1 MKLNAF
7 IKKITNK
14 GENIMDKFAILQHM
28 LEGMDLVIGNT
39 EDKVAIAN
47 LNWLLGVIDTLG
59 ELDSYTDCD
68 SKSQ

>member
-1 MKLNAF
+1 
-7 IKKITNK
+7 
-14 GENIMDKFAILQHM
+14 MDKFAILQHM

-59 ELDSYTDCD
+59 ELDNYTDCD
-68 SKSQ
+68 SKAQ

>member
-14 GENIMDKFAILQHM
+14 GENIMNKFAILQHM

-59 ELDSYTDCD
+59 ELDSCTDCD

>member
-1 MKLNAF
+1 MKLNVS

-28 LEGMDLVIGNT
+28 LVDVDLTLGNT

-47 LNWLLGVIDTLG
+47 LNWLLGVIDTLS
-59 ELDSYTDCD
+59 ELDSCADCE
-68 SKSQ
+68 SKAQ